1 MNGLPDY
8 LDYNLKI
15 LFIGYNP
22 GLRSAELGHHY
33 AGRSNSF
40 FPFLYKSGLIDQ
52 ALSFKD
58 DHRLLPLYRYGLTNL
73 VARPTLGI
81 KELSRQD
88 YREGAA
94 ILREKLRRY
103 RPMIAAY
110 VGIGVYK
117 NFSGHPQV
125 RHGLQ
130 ASSVVNGVIDFV
142 LPSTS
147 GLNRLPHQEK
157 LNWFYALRKLLDEE
171 EGKRKT

>member
-8 LDYNLKI
+8 LDHNLKI

-40 FPFLYKSGLIDQ
+40 FPFLYKSGLM
-52 ALSFKD
+52 AEPLSFKD

-81 KELSRQD
+81 KDLTRKD
-88 YREGAA
+88 YVEGAA
-94 ILREKLRRY
+94 LLREKLQRY
-103 RPMIAAY
+103 QPMIAAY

-117 NFSGHPQV
+117 NFTGRPQV
-125 RHGLQ
+125 QLGLQ
-130 ASSVVNGVIDFV
+130 ENSVVEGVTDFV

-147 GLNRLPHQEK
+147 GLNRLAYQEK
-157 LNWFYALRKLLDEE
+157 LNWFIALRKLLDDQ
-171 EGKRKT
+171 GPKLGT

>member
-22 GLRSAELGHHY
+22 GLRSAKLGHHY
-33 AGRSNSF
+33 AGRSNLF
-40 FPFLYKSGLIDQ
+40 FPLLYKSGLINA
-52 ALSFKD
+52 ALSFQD
-58 DHRLLPLYRYGLTNL
+58 DHRLLPLYGYGLTNL

-81 KELSRQD
+81 KDLSRQD
-88 YREGAA
+88 YREGAI
-94 ILREKLRRY
+94 ILRKKLEHY

-117 NFSGHPQV
+117 NFSASSPV

-130 ASSVVNGVIDFV
+130 DRSVVDGVIDFV

-147 GLNRLPHQEK
+147 GLNRLPYEEK
-157 LNWFYALRKLLDEE
+157 LDWFCALRKLLDEQGRKHE
-171 EGKRKT
+171 E